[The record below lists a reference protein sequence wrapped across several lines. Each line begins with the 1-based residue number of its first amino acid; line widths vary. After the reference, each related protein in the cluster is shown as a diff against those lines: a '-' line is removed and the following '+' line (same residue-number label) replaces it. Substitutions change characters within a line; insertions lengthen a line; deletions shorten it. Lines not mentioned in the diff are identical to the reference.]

1 MGQRTTES
9 EVGFLSKLVTIL
21 YTKKA
26 EAIVKSIEDGM
37 DVDMAVDHRVL
48 QAMGK
53 WVLITEYS
61 LHLIHKIQRVHCRLG
76 LKRFKL
82 GLVSGFSTLS
92 KKLRRE
98 DKDEQAEL
106 RS

>member
-26 EAIVKSIEDGM
+26 EAIVKNIEDGM

-53 WVLITEYS
+53 WVLDNGVFAAPDSQDTESPLQARQAYIS
-61 LHLIHKIQRVHCRLG
+61 
-76 LKRFKL
+76 
-82 GLVSGFSTLS
+82 FSC
-92 KKLRRE
+92 
-98 DKDEQAEL
+98 
-106 RS
+106 

>member
-26 EAIVKSIEDGM
+26 EDIVKNIEDGM

-53 WVLITEYS
+53 WVLDNGVFAAPDSQDTES
-61 LHLIHKIQRVHCRLG
+61 PLQARLKEIQARSGKRVLD
-76 LKRFKL
+76 FKKEAKER
-82 GLVSGFSTLS
+82 GQG
-92 KKLRRE
+92 
-98 DKDEQAEL
+98 
-106 RS
+106 